1 MNPNPRKDI
10 PMYQDL
16 PTEAVRPAEDN
27 LRRRVGDV
35 SDIVASIPT
44 HGIIEPLVV
53 APQDD
58 GTYLIVAGHRR
69 HAAAVKAGLASV
81 PCVVR
86 SMSDDERVLAALIEN
101 GLRHDLRP
109 TEEAGGYFRLV
120 EAGWRIKDLAAATGR
135 SARHVSGRLAL
146 LELPATVR
154 TAVDHGKVSMADAGE
169 LLRLKAYPEALREV
183 AAVVAADEVDDVG
196 WAVRQAL
203 AQAERAAKRAAVI
216 DALAAT
222 GVAVVEHDG
231 YGTPEG
237 VSLLGGYRGLDIDL
251 DDHAGEPCHVVLVTR
266 DGEQHPACNDTARH
280 AKKGASE
287 LKVAKPTRVES
298 EHEAQRKAEHKALRD
313 SARERAGFLAEVLGR
328 RLPKA
333 KVTALALEAFV
344 RSANQAPAKAACELL
359 GLEPEDRGEAHFG
372 GRAVDDLMAY
382 AEGGD
387 AQLQRAALALAFALA
402 EEHLGASWG
411 AIGWAQPAALAHLRF
426 LDDCGYR
433 RSEFEDQRLR
443 DAAEALERRAEERRR
458 WSERRS
464 QETSPDDTDEHDG
477 GEWAGDIDEEDADL
491 VGDPA

>member
-1 MNPNPRKDI
+1 
-10 PMYQDL
+10 MYQDL

-53 APQDD
+53 APKDD

-69 HAAAVKAGLASV
+69 HAAAVKAGMTTV

-86 SMSDDERVLAALIEN
+86 SMSDEERVLAALIEN

-120 EAGWRIKDLAAATGR
+120 EAGWKIKDLAAATGR

-146 LELPATVR
+146 LELPTTVR
-154 TAVDHGKVSMADAGE
+154 TKVDQGKVSIADAGE
-169 LLRLKAYPEALREV
+169 LLRLKAHPEALKEV
-183 AAVVAADEVDDVG
+183 AAALAADEVDDVG

-203 AQAERAAKRAAVI
+203 GQAERVAKRAAVI
-216 DALAAT
+216 EALAAT

-237 VSLLGGYRGLDIDL
+237 VSLLGGYRGLDIDV
-251 DDHAGEPCHVVLVTR
+251 DDHAGEPCHVVVVTR
-266 DGEQHPACNDTARH
+266 DGEQHPACDDAGRH

-287 LKVAKPTRVES
+287 LKVAKPARVAW
-298 EHEAQRKAEHKALRD
+298 EHEAQRKAEQKTLRE
-313 SARERAGFLAEVLGR
+313 SARQRAGFLAEVLGR

-333 KVTALALEAFV
+333 KVTALVLEAFL
-344 RSANQAPAKAACELL
+344 RSANQAPAKAAGELL
-359 GLEPEDRGEAHFG
+359 GLEPAAAGDDHYGA
-372 GRAVDDLMAY
+372 RAVDALTAY
-382 AEGGD
+382 GEGSD
-387 AQLQRAALALAFALA
+387 AHLQRAALALAFALA

-433 RSEFEDQRLR
+433 RSEFEDQRLSE
-443 DAAEALERRAEERRR
+443 AAEALERRAEERRR

-464 QETSPDDTDEHDG
+464 QETSPDG
-477 GEWAGDIDEEDADL
+477 GEPAGGFDEEGANL
-491 VGDPA
+491 VDDQA